1 MEPIVIIATILFL
14 VVALIFSPLGL
25 GGGVLYVPIFHYVL
39 DWEFQE
45 SLIGSLTLVLMVALG
60 SGLAHSKTG
69 NADHK
74 MANAG
79 RISAVPSA
87 IVGTILSGVIIS
99 FIGDTAIKLLAII
112 ILLFVLNQ
120 TVKKMKGS
128 DKATEE
134 ELDITPGTVRKYQYG
149 TAFAGLSSGLLGMGG
164 GAILVTLNRNL
175 LKMGARKSAGTS
187 YLIAS
192 TIVPVA
198 LFSHLLLDGVTL
210 EIIDTTGWVPIL
222 IVPTLVAISAFSGAK
237 FAIKNIPKKMVTNL
251 FLGAVF
257 IGVLR
262 YAYDLTHHAYNLIYT
277 I

>member
-25 GGGVLYVPIFHYVL
+25 GGGVLYVPIFHYIL
-39 DWEFQE
+39 EWGLQE

-74 MANAG
+74 IANSG
-79 RISAVPSA
+79 RITAIPSA

-99 FIGDTAIKLLAII
+99 FVGEAAIKLIAAI
-112 ILLFVLNQ
+112 ILLFVLNE
-120 TVKKMKGS
+120 TVKKMKSS
-128 DKATEE
+128 DNATEE
-134 ELDITPGTVRKYQYG
+134 ELESTPDLVRKYQYG
-149 TAFAGLSSGLLGMGG
+149 AAFAGLSSGLLGMGG

-187 YLIAS
+187 YLVAS

-198 LFSHLLLDGVTL
+198 LSSHLLLDGVSS
-210 EIIDTTGWVPIL
+210 EMIASTGWIPIL

-237 FAIKNIPKKMVTNL
+237 LAIEYIPKNMVTNL
-251 FLGAVF
+251 FLGA
-257 IGVLR
+257 IIISVLR
-262 YAYDLTHHAYNLIYT
+262 YAYDLTHYAYNLIFT

>member
-25 GGGVLYVPIFHYVL
+25 GGGVLYVPIFHYIL
-39 DWEFQE
+39 EWGLQE

-74 MANAG
+74 IANSG
-79 RISAVPSA
+79 RITAIPSA

-99 FIGDTAIKLLAII
+99 FVGEAAIKLIAAI
-112 ILLFVLNQ
+112 ILLFVLNE
-120 TVKKMKGS
+120 TVKKMKSS
-128 DKATEE
+128 DNATEE
-134 ELDITPGTVRKYQYG
+134 EIESTPDLVRKYQYG
-149 TAFAGLSSGLLGMGG
+149 AAFAGLSSGLLGMGG

-187 YLIAS
+187 YLVAS

-198 LFSHLLLDGVTL
+198 LSSHLLLDGVSS
-210 EIIDTTGWVPIL
+210 EMIASTGWIPIL

-237 FAIKNIPKKMVTNL
+237 LAIEYIPKNMVTNL
-251 FLGAVF
+251 FLGA
-257 IGVLR
+257 IIISVLR
-262 YAYDLTHHAYNLIYT
+262 YAYDLTHYAYNLIST